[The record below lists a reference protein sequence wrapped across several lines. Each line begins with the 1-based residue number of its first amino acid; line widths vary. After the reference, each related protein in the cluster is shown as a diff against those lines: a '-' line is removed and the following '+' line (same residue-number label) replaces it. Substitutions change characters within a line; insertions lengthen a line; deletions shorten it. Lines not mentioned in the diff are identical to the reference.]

1 MFPASPKTK
10 RRLRLFVRCC
20 ALVGAIAL
28 MILPWPWCRLFLPA
42 FSPYVA
48 ICSAITVRSVGVVT
62 LLGLPLL
69 IPILAR
75 RRWFGRNACAMGL
88 LAEQAGRLHWWGS
101 RRAVRLPPLGQWIAL
116 LTLAGACLGYP
127 LLLWLDP
134 LAMFTAFANLFGQS
148 ADIARLVAGIGLPL
162 VLLISFLWPNTW
174 CRRLCPLGATQD
186 LLALSR
192 WLGRRRDPD
201 QANASQAFSRP
212 LPRRSVLALCLG
224 AAWAAMARQWSG
236 GRQGQPVRPPGA
248 VDEAS
253 FAGLC
258 VRCGNCIR
266 ACPTGII
273 RPDLE
278 HGIAGLYAPVIEFTE
293 GYCREDCRQCTQVC
307 PSGAIQLLTLQQKRH
322 ARLGLARLDP
332 EVCVVAAYDTECS
345 ACLLACPYEAIK
357 IVFNEEDYTSAP
369 QIDAAQCPGCG
380 ACQFSCPTSPTAI
393 VVSV

>member
-1 MFPASPKTK
+1 
-10 RRLRLFVRCC
+10 
-20 ALVGAIAL
+20 
-28 MILPWPWCRLFLPA
+28 MILPWPWGRLILPA
-42 FSPYVA
+42 ISPYVA
-48 ICSAITVRSVGVVT
+48 ICSAISVRSISVVT
-62 LLGLPLL
+62 LIGLPLL
-69 IPILAR
+69 IPIIAR
-75 RRWFGRNACAMGL
+75 RRWFCRNACPMGL

-101 RRAVRLPPLGQWIAL
+101 RRPVRLPPLGQWIAL
-116 LTLAGACLGYP
+116 VTLAGACLGYP

-134 LAMFTAFANLFGQS
+134 LAMFTAPANLFGQS
-148 ADIARLVAGIGLPL
+148 AEIARLAAGIGLPL

-192 WLGRRRDPD
+192 WLGRGATAGLSSSAGHKPCEDTAGQASSGTQSAGKGPSRRP
-201 QANASQAFSRP
+201 FSRP

-236 GRQGQPVRPPGA
+236 GKESRPLRPPGA
-248 VDEAS
+248 VDEAR

-278 HGIAGLYAPVIEFTE
+278 HGIAGLYAPVIEFEE

-307 PSGAIQLLTLQQKRH
+307 PSGAIQLLTLEQKRH

-332 EVCVVAAYDTECS
+332 EVCVVAAEDAECS
-345 ACLLACPYEAIK
+345 ACLSACPYEAIK
-357 IVFNEEDYTSAP
+357 IVFNEEDYTSTP
-369 QIDAAQCPGCG
+369 LIDSAKCPGCG
-380 ACQFSCPTSPTAI
+380 ACQVACPTVPKAI
-393 VVSV
+393 VVAT